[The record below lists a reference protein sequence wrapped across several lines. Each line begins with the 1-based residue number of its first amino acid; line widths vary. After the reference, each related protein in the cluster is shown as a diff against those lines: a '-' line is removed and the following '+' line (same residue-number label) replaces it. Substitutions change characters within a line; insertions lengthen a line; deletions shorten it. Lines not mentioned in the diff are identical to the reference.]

1 MVKLTESIN
10 PGEYQEAL
18 SDAVARMAAETI
30 TARIWA
36 RDHTVW
42 KPEDEGISNRLGWL
56 NAASDTLRDAE
67 RLHALRKGVVADG
80 YERVLWLGMGGSSLA
95 PDVFARI
102 FGPTNG
108 GLPLDVLDST
118 DPGAVLAHAGH
129 IDPARTLFVVA
140 TKSGTT
146 AETISFFK
154 FFYNRVV
161 DVVGEE
167 GAGAH
172 FVAITDADTPLDR
185 LSTDLGFREVFR
197 NDPTIGG
204 RYSALSYFGMVAAA
218 LLGVDVETFLQ
229 RASDFADRCRVE
241 ENPAARLGAIM
252 GVLAHHGR
260 DKLTLISS
268 PTLAPF
274 GDWVEQLV
282 AESTGKEGTGILPV
296 VGETPGADPQVY
308 GPDRLFVVTT
318 LQGEPL
324 PAGAVDAL
332 VQAGHPV
339 VQIEVGDPYDLG
351 GLMFLWELAT
361 AVAGYHLGINPFNQ
375 PNVESAKRRAREMMD
390 AYREQGA
397 LPALDPLL
405 QDGGITVDGDVTAGS
420 VVEALREFVRQTQP
434 GGDIALHAYVAP
446 TESTTSA
453 LRDLQTRLRDA
464 TGQAVT
470 LGYGPRFLHSTGQL
484 HKGDAGKGLFV
495 QLIGG
500 GDQDA
505 PIPDEAGADAS
516 SITFGVLKRAQ
527 ALGDRQ
533 ALLDAGRRVLT
544 FDLGGDVVGGIRRL
558 IDRLS

>member
-10 PGEYQEAL
+10 PGEYQDAL
-18 SDAVARMAAETI
+18 SDAVVNMAAEAI

-161 DVVGEE
+161 DVVGKE

-185 LSTDLGFREVFR
+185 LSMDLGFREVFR

-229 RASDFADRCRVE
+229 RAIDFADRCHVE

-252 GVLAHHGR
+252 GVLAH
-260 DKLTLISS
+260 
-268 PTLAPF
+268 
-274 GDWVEQLV
+274 
-282 AESTGKEGTGILPV
+282 
-296 VGETPGADPQVY
+296 
-308 GPDRLFVVTT
+308 
-318 LQGEPL
+318 
-324 PAGAVDAL
+324 
-332 VQAGHPV
+332 
-339 VQIEVGDPYDLG
+339 
-351 GLMFLWELAT
+351 
-361 AVAGYHLGINPFNQ
+361 
-375 PNVESAKRRAREMMD
+375 
-390 AYREQGA
+390 
-397 LPALDPLL
+397 
-405 QDGGITVDGDVTAGS
+405 
-420 VVEALREFVRQTQP
+420 
-434 GGDIALHAYVAP
+434 
-446 TESTTSA
+446 
-453 LRDLQTRLRDA
+453 
-464 TGQAVT
+464 
-470 LGYGPRFLHSTGQL
+470 
-484 HKGDAGKGLFV
+484 
-495 QLIGG
+495 
-500 GDQDA
+500 
-505 PIPDEAGADAS
+505 
-516 SITFGVLKRAQ
+516 
-527 ALGDRQ
+527 
-533 ALLDAGRRVLT
+533 
-544 FDLGGDVVGGIRRL
+544 
-558 IDRLS
+558 